1 MDRINSLLDQYKIPI
16 ALSIIGV
23 ILIIGGIF
31 STGLNKSKPKS
42 YPKDSIITKEQA
54 QISIDVSGAVLSP
67 GVYKLSSD
75 SRIEDAIRLAGGF
88 AENAD
93 KEYIS
98 KSINLAQKIS
108 DGSKIYIPSDG
119 ERSVSTTSNVIGVS
133 SQGKVNINTSSSSEL
148 EALSGIGIVTAGKII
163 AARPYQD
170 ITDLVSK
177 KVIGNSLFEKIKD
190 QLVTY

>member
-31 STGLNKSKPKS
+31 SSGLNKSKPKS
-42 YPKDSIITKEQA
+42 YPKESIVTSEQA
-54 QISIDVSGAVLSP
+54 QISIDVSGAVLNP

-75 SRIEDAIRLAGGF
+75 SRIEDAVRSAGGF
-88 AENAD
+88 SDNAD

-108 DGSKIYIPSDG
+108 DGSKIYIPKVGDTQTGISF
-119 ERSVSTTSNVIGVS
+119 SVGSSNT
-133 SQGKVNINTSSSSEL
+133 QKVNINTASQQEL
-148 EALSGIGIVTAGKII
+148 ENLPGIGAVTADKII
-163 AARPYQD
+163 AGRPYQD
-170 ITDLVSK
+170 IKDLVSK
-177 KVIGNSLFEKIKD
+177 KVIGNSLFEKIND
-190 QLVTY
+190 QLVVY